1 MISKIKVS
9 WRYIL
14 FNQNNQFFSK
24 LQSNKKYLKYFD
36 SMLDKEWKKINREGA
51 KKIRQGMKG
60 QNLGQAEEA
69 FKVME
74 LVH

>member
-1 MISKIKVS
+1 LIVCWIRSGK
-9 WRYIL
+9 
-14 FNQNNQFFSK
+14 N
-24 LQSNKKYLKYFD
+24 
-36 SMLDKEWKKINREGA
+36 INREGA

-60 QNLGQAEEA
+60 QNIGQAEEA